1 VNWREIDWNIATLG
15 RLFGITII
23 IAGIV
28 LSALDA
34 SAFTLSPSSGADSY
48 FRFRFFLAY
57 SIGFAWKGGLVF
69 AGAEL
74 ADRFGWGGRTR
85 LDWHGPRLLRLLGL
99 AVTAVGIGVSV
110 WNVAALSDIGAS
122 LVIRVITHGVIG
134 SLWQGGM
141 LVLAA
146 ELADRI
152 GWPGGDTQETVAE
165 LPA

>member
-1 VNWREIDWNIATLG
+1 MNWREIDWNIATLG

-34 SAFTLSPSSGADSY
+34 SAFNFGAPSGAGSY
-48 FRFRFFLAY
+48 FRFRFFLGY
-57 SIGFAWKGGLVF
+57 SIGFVWKGGLVF
-69 AGAEL
+69 AGAEI
-74 ADRFGWGGRTR
+74 ADRFGWGGRGAIN
-85 LDWHGPRLLRLLGL
+85 WHGTRVLRLLGL

-110 WNVAALSDIGAS
+110 WNVTAASDIGAS
-122 LVIRVITHGVIG
+122 LVIRVIMHGVVG